1 MNRPSVKP
9 LALAATLLAIAP
21 PADDQTLIARQAAGW
36 LSALAGW
43 QPLAAQQVTLDP
55 GFLAGYSWRNLGPD
69 RGGRSIATSGVVG
82 RPQEAYFGATGGGL
96 WKTTNGGEDWFPV
109 TDFQISSASIGAV
122 AVAETDPD
130 LVFIGTG
137 ETCIRG
143 NILPGDGVYRSRD
156 AGATWEHVGF
166 SESHGISTIRVH
178 PTDPAIVYV
187 ASFGKYGV
195 PSEERGVFKS
205 TDGGDTW
212 ERILFRDER
221 TGAIDI
227 AIDRNN
233 PDIIYAALWEA
244 FRKEYTMSSGGPGS
258 GMFKSVDGGDT
269 WTEITRNPGMPAEGV
284 VGKIGLAVSTAN
296 SNRVYA
302 LFEHDD
308 GGLFRSDDGG
318 DSWELIN
325 DERRIRQRAFYYTH
339 VYADHHDEDVVYVQ
353 NTSFFRSTDG
363 GATYE
368 VINNGTHG
376 DFHDFWID
384 PDDPAHVVVA
394 NDGGGAVSFTTGSEW
409 TDQEFSTAQFYHG
422 VTTAHIPWHICGSQ
436 QDNSTLCLPS
446 DWNAARFE
454 QAWAASADNGDTDDD
469 AADRDPSDAHHH
481 AGVPTAARA
490 PAITAGS
497 MDVHY
502 RAGGGEPGYIAPDP
516 KDLDVFF
523 SGTNNGRYLDR
534 FNRRLGTSREVN
546 PYPWFYSGEP
556 ASDMVE
562 RWQWTFPII
571 FSPVDPNI
579 LYASSNRLWRTTD
592 GGTNWEA
599 LSPDLTR
606 ADPMTLGH
614 SGGPITGDMNGPEVY
629 ATIFSVG
636 PGKRDTDIIWTGSD
650 DGLVHVTTDGGANWT
665 DVTPPDMP
673 DFGRVSLIDASSFD
687 DAKAYVSA
695 RRALLDDFRPH
706 IWKTQDFGQSWTR
719 ITDGMRDDA
728 YVNSIRED
736 PAREG
741 LLYAGT
747 NHGVYISFDDGA
759 SWQELNPGLPDIPI
773 TDVIPEHD
781 ELAMASHGRGFW
793 SLDNIAPLRQFDATT
808 TDRDLVLFT
817 PAPAYRSANGVVL
830 SWWVGDGGGSAADA
844 RLEIIDATGDVVRTF
859 EPAQEGEERDRW
871 AGPALPTGSGLQ
883 RVRWDLRT
891 DPAATFPGMIL
902 WGVRTMAPAV
912 PPGVYTVRLTMGD
925 HVSRSQVVVLPHPW
939 ITDVTV
945 EDLQA
950 QYEFGVRIRDQVDAA
965 NSAVIAIRDVKAQ
978 LDERLAAADDDET
991 LIAAAERLRTAASA
1005 VEGEIYQVRN
1015 RSNQDPLNF
1024 PIKVNNRLAN
1034 LLSMSERGDGR
1045 PGSGMY
1051 AVFEIMVGR
1060 LGGLIGELEGVWEG
1074 ELAELNAEL
1083 RRVGLEEIS
1092 LGGVPVSAGE
1102 GGAGDV

>member
-1 MNRPSVKP
+1 MIAAALTATFP
-9 LALAATLLAIAP
+9 ALADRL
-21 PADDQTLIARQAAGW
+21 LIARQ
-36 LSALAGW
+36 
-43 QPLAAQQVTLDP
+43 PTLAAQPPTLDSA
-55 GFLAGYSWRNLGPD
+55 FLAGFSWRNLGPD

-96 WKTTNGGEDWFPV
+96 WKTTNGGDDWFPV

-122 AVAETDPD
+122 AVAETDPE

-143 NILPGDGVYRSRD
+143 NILPGDGVYRSTD

-166 SESHGISTIRVH
+166 SESHGISTIRIH

-212 ERILFRDER
+212 TKILFRDER

-258 GMFKSVDGGDT
+258 GMFKSVDGGET

-308 GGLFRSDDGG
+308 GGLFRSDNGG

-339 VYADHHDEDVVYVQ
+339 VYADHHDQDVVYVQ

-394 NDGGGAVSFTTGSEW
+394 NDGGGAVSFTTGSQW

-446 DWNAARFE
+446 DWNAQRFE
-454 QAWAASADNGDTDDD
+454 QALADTADD
-469 AADRDPSDAHHH
+469 S
-481 AGVPTAARA
+481 GARA

-556 ASDMVE
+556 AIDMVE

-571 FSPVDPNI
+571 FSPVDPDI

-592 GGTNWEA
+592 GGTNWDV

-606 ADPMTLGH
+606 ADPMTLGR

-629 ATIFSVG
+629 ATIFAVG

-665 DVTPPDMP
+665 NVTPPDMP

-706 IWKTQDFGQSWTR
+706 IWKTEDFGQSWTR
-719 ITDGMRDDA
+719 ITNGMRDDA

-747 NHGVYISFDDGA
+747 NHGVYISFDDGT

-793 SLDNIAPLRQFDATT
+793 SLDNIAPLRQLDATT
-808 TDRDLVLFT
+808 TARDLVLFT

-830 SWWVGDGGGSAADA
+830 SWWVGEGGGSAADA
-844 RLEIIDATGDVVRTF
+844 RLEVIDATGDVVRTF
-859 EPAQEGEERDRW
+859 APAEEGEERDRW

-912 PPGVYTVRLTMGD
+912 PPGTYTVRLTMGAATETA
-925 HVSRSQVVVLPHPW
+925 QVEVKPHPW
-939 ITDVTV
+939 ITDVTA

-1051 AVFEIMVGR
+1051 AVFEIMVER
-1060 LGGLIGELEGVWEG
+1060 LGGLLGELEGVWEG
-1074 ELAELNAEL
+1074 ELAEVNARL
-1083 RRVGLEEIS
+1083 RERGEDEI
-1092 LGGVPVSAGE
+1092 VPSDSGRMVS
-1102 GGAGDV
+1102 

>member
-1 MNRPSVKP
+1 MKRFTIP
-9 LALAATLLAIAP
+9 ALLFASTLLAGA
-21 PADDQTLIARQAAGW
+21 T
-36 LSALAGW
+36 
-43 QPLAAQQVTLDP
+43 LAAQQIVLDSA
-55 GFLAGYSWRNLGPD
+55 FLAGYSWRNLGPD

-96 WKTTNGGEDWFPV
+96 WKTVNGGEDWFPV
-109 TDFQISSASIGAV
+109 TDFQISTASIGAV

-156 AGATWEHVGF
+156 AGATWEHIGF

-178 PTDPAIVYV
+178 PTDPDIVYV

-195 PSEERGVFKS
+195 PSEERGVFRS

-227 AIDRNN
+227 AIDRND
-233 PDIIYAALWEA
+233 PDVIYAALWEA

-296 SNRVYA
+296 SGRVYA

-318 DSWELIN
+318 DTWELIN

-394 NDGGGAVSFTTGSEW
+394 NDGGGAVSFTTGSQW

-422 VTTAHIPWHICGSQ
+422 VTTSHIPWHICGSQ

-446 DWNAARFE
+446 DWNAGRF
-454 QAWAASADNGDTDDD
+454 AAAMAGGRDDGADAG
-469 AADRDPSDAHHH
+469 AYG
-481 AGVPTAARA
+481 GVPAGARA
-490 PAITAGS
+490 PAITRGS

-534 FNRRLGTSREVN
+534 YNRRLGISREVN

-556 ASDMVE
+556 AIDMVE

-571 FSPVDPNI
+571 FSPIDPNT
-579 LYASSNRLWRTTD
+579 LYTASNRLWRTTD
-592 GGTNWEA
+592 GGNSWDRV
-599 LSPDLTR
+599 SDDLTR

-629 ATIFSVG
+629 ATIFAVG
-636 PGKRDTDIIWTGSD
+636 PGKVDIDVIWTGSD
-650 DGLVHVTTDGGANWT
+650 DGLVHVTRDGGGSWT
-665 DVTPPDMP
+665 NVTPPDMP
-673 DFGRVSLIDASSFD
+673 DFGRVSLIDASAFD
-687 DAKAYVSA
+687 AGKAYVSA
-695 RRALLDDFRPH
+695 RLPLLDDFRPH
-706 IWKTQDFGQSWTR
+706 IWKTDDYGETWTR
-719 ITDGMRDDA
+719 IVNGFRDDA
-728 YVNSIRED
+728 YVNSVRED
-736 PAREG
+736 PNREG

-747 NHGVYISFDDGA
+747 NHGVYVTFDDGA
-759 SWQELNPGLPDIPI
+759 WWQELNPGLPDVPV

-793 SLDNIAPLRQFDATT
+793 VLDNVGPLREYRPGMLDG
-808 TDRDLVLFT
+808 DLVMFE
-817 PAPAYRSANGVVL
+817 PAPAYRSANGAVVA
-830 SWWVGDGGGSAADA
+830 WWAGEGLEGAEDA
-844 RLEIIDATGDVVRTF
+844 KLEVLDATGRVVRTF
-859 EPAQEGEERDRW
+859 EPAREGEARDRW
-871 AGPALPTGSGLQ
+871 SGPAL
-883 RVRWDLRT
+883 RVDAGWNRFRWDLRT

-902 WGVRTMAPAV
+902 WGVRTMAPVV
-912 PPGVYTVRLTMGD
+912 PPGEYTVRLRVGGAVAETELE
-925 HVSRSQVVVLPHPW
+925 VRRNPW
-939 ITDVTV
+939 VEGVTD
-945 EDLQA
+945 EDLVA
-950 QYEFGVRIRDQVDAA
+950 QYELGVQIRDQVDRA
-965 NSAVIAIRDVKAQ
+965 NRAVIEIRRVETELA
-978 LDERLAAADDDET
+978 ERLEAVDDDET
-991 LIAAAERLRTAASA
+991 LMAAAERLRAALDEI
-1005 VEGEIYQVRN
+1005 EGEIYQVRN

-1045 PGSGMY
+1045 PTSGMY
-1051 AVFEIMVGR
+1051 EVFEIMVGTLDGLLGR
-1060 LGGLIGELEGVWEG
+1060 LEAVWEG
-1074 ELAELNAEL
+1074 ELAEVNEVL
-1083 RRVGLEEIS
+1083 RGL
-1092 LGGVPVSAGE
+1092 GVE
-1102 GGAGDV
+1102 GVARGM